1 MPIDQCSTLRTRR
14 VAIHFACNPAYFGG
28 ESMKILIADDEGAT
42 RLRLESLLT
51 SLGHEVAIARDGTEA
66 WEILQREDAPS
77 LAILDWI
84 MPGVDGVEL
93 CRRLRQG
100 ARRHY
105 IYIIMLT
112 VKSRRQDLLTG
123 MEAGADDY
131 LTKPFDLEELRVRVG
146 AGERILARQRELETQ
161 ATRDDLTGLL
171 NRGTILE
178 VVKREFARVARLGTT
193 AGIILADLDSF
204 KHIND
209 TYGHP
214 VGDEVLREAAL
225 RLSANMRAYDDI
237 GRYGGEEF
245 LMLIPGCDSFS
256 LAEAAEHARATVS
269 GAPIRTRAGP
279 IQLTVSLGIEVI
291 QKSAALDF
299 NTSIRAADEALYR
312 AKRGGRDRVEGR
324 LLAACHLESR

>member
-1 MPIDQCSTLRTRR
+1 L
-14 VAIHFACNPAYFGG
+14 
-28 ESMKILIADDEGAT
+28 KILVADDEGAT
-42 RLRLESLLT
+42 RLRLEALLT
-51 SLGHEVAIARDGTEA
+51 KLGHEVVVARDGSEA

-100 ARRHY
+100 GRKHY
-105 IYIIMLT
+105 IYVIMVT
-112 VKSRRQDLLTG
+112 VKSSRQDLLTG

-146 AGERILARQRELETQ
+146 AGERIVARQSDLETQ

-193 AGIILADLDSF
+193 AGIILADLDNF

-225 RLSANMRAYDDI
+225 RLSANMRAYDAI

-245 LMLIPGCDSFS
+245 LMLVPGCDLFS
-256 LAEAAEHARATVS
+256 LMDTAEHARATVS
-269 GAPIRTRAGP
+269 GGPIRTRAGP

-291 QKSAALDF
+291 RKSTALDL
-299 NTSIRAADEALYR
+299 NTSIRAADDALYR
-312 AKRGGRDRVEGR
+312 AKRGGRNRVEGP
-324 LLAACHLESR
+324 LTTPCAI